1 MVCVGEDDVLYVV
14 CVVDGYGEDDILCV
28 VCVVDGYGEDDVLY
42 VVCVVDGYGEDDV
55 LYTWTHG
62 ADGSIKMAPDMKLSQ
77 YDLVGLSAGNATSM
91 SAGEKQQLLL
101 TATV

>member
-1 MVCVGEDDVLYVV
+1 M
-14 CVVDGYGEDDILCV
+14 CV
-28 VCVVDGYGEDDVLY
+28 VCVVETYDEDDFLY

-91 SAGEKQQLLL
+91 SAGETPQQLV